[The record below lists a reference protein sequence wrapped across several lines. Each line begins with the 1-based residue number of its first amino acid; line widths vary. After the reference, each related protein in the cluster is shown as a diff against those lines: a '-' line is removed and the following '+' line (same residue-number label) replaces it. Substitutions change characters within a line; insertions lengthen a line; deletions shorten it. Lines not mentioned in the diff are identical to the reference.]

1 MILLSGLLCFK
12 FKVNME
18 LSFFN
23 SFWEKFNQSNISE
36 KANKKM
42 EEKNKFFA
50 TFNLQLHVRREIF
63 ASVFTLFDISS

>member
-1 MILLSGLLCFK
+1 
-12 FKVNME
+12 ME

-23 SFWEKFNQSNISE
+23 SFWEKFNQSNSSE
-36 KANKKM
+36 KANKKK

-50 TFNLQLHVRREIF
+50 TFYLQLHVRREIF